1 MQRPPWS
8 EYLSFVRW
16 PELFSPTVLQV
27 LADCVHWPELFQPLC
42 TTLNWLVPVGT
53 QCLMAYEERNAKTE
67 AEFFAMLQM
76 TGFEYRRLGAD
87 ELDPRYYADD
97 IHVYSI
103 TR

>member
-1 MQRPPWS
+1 
-8 EYLSFVRW
+8 
-16 PELFSPTVLQV
+16 
-27 LADCVHWPELFQPLC
+27 
-42 TTLNWLVPVGT
+42 
-53 QCLMAYEERNAKTE
+53 MAYEERNAKTE

-103 TR
+103 TRS